1 MSVHI
6 FVIDLVDGKVYAN
19 IVALIQTNYH
29 YSKKSLIR

>member
-1 MSVHI
+1 MFVHI

-29 YSKKSLIR
+29 SFK